1 MDWQI
6 LQTLLAIRNLVV
18 VVIVVT
24 GVLAIAF
31 IASIVLNYRHTLE
44 NIKSGDFFARGNA
57 MLNKGQLDELLE
69 LCDKHLSS
77 LPADASAHWL
87 KANALY
93 RRKEWHKALISY
105 RRADELQPGWS
116 LGPAIS
122 ELEEKVSQTGKAPDL
137 KVVAPINPTGSPRP
151 SDDDSR
157 KGDA

>member
-1 MDWQI
+1 MNMQI
-6 LQTLLAIRNLVV
+6 LETLWAIRNLLVV
-18 VVIVVT
+18 IIVVT

-31 IASIVLNYRHTLE
+31 IASIVLNYRHSLE
-44 NIKSGDFFARGNA
+44 RVKSEDFFSRGNA
-57 MLNKGQLDELLE
+57 MLRKGQLDELLE

-122 ELEEKVSQTGKAPDL
+122 ELEEKIAQTGKTPDL
-137 KVVAPINPTGSPRP
+137 KVVTPISSTSSPKP
-151 SDDDSR
+151 SDDESR